1 METILQKGSWFVFG
15 HFLSVQR
22 WEPNFVPAMDKQ
34 VLTAI
39 WIHLPNLPTEFYD
52 KKILKKVGNTIGK
65 LLKVDAF
72 TSAALMGRY
81 VRLCIELPLDKPV
94 KSDVWIGN
102 HKQQILYEGKNL
114 LCRNCGCL
122 GHVARQC
129 NTKPK
134 DTTTIATMNNTGD
147 KEQRCQDEQHPKEKE
162 EWRTVSFNQRRKAT
176 PTPTKGTGSSKAAGI
191 NVNIFDA
198 NIGKFLTTQIFNY

>member
-1 METILQKGSWFVFG
+1 MDTNEMEDEKLSENPEEEIKVPITLWKPTEVFPLIDLGEQYFIVKFNKEENLETILQKGSWFVFG

-94 KSDVWIGN
+94 KSNVWIGN

-122 GHVARQC
+122 GHVAR
-129 NTKPK
+129 
-134 DTTTIATMNNTGD
+134 
-147 KEQRCQDEQHPKEKE
+147 
-162 EWRTVSFNQRRKAT
+162 
-176 PTPTKGTGSSKAAGI
+176 
-191 NVNIFDA
+191 
-198 NIGKFLTTQIFNY
+198 